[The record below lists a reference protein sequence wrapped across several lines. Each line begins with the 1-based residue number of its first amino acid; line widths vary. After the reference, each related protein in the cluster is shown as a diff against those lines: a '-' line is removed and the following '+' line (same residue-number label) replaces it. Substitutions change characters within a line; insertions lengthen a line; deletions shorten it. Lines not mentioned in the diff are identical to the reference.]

1 MKIINCYNCHSEKRI
16 FYATENG
23 YSLVKC
29 RECGLLYLEDRPD
42 AAALS
47 QAHKQGKH
55 TGLKELDVTGTFDNN
70 KVPNYLKILNDI
82 FKGDLGSKK
91 DWLDIGCGHGEF
103 IVALQK
109 YSSGALI
116 PTGSEPNI
124 YKQESACERGLNV
137 GYFDIESHEDKYDV
151 ISLLNVYSHLP
162 DPPELLK
169 SLKKNLNPNGEVLIE
184 TGDTADFS
192 EKDHY
197 RPFYLPD
204 HVSFA
209 SEKIV
214 TGILQRLGF
223 EIISVTKYPYPNSP
237 QSFISPLCIAKAIIK
252 AVLPNYQ
259 SKLKE
264 YHKNN

>member
-1 MKIINCYNCHSEKRI
+1 
-16 FYATENG
+16 
-23 YSLVKC
+23 
-29 RECGLLYLEDRPD
+29 
-42 AAALS
+42 
-47 QAHKQGKH
+47 
-55 TGLKELDVTGTFDNN
+55 
-70 KVPNYLKILNDI
+70 
-82 FKGDLGSKK
+82 
-91 DWLDIGCGHGEF
+91 
-103 IVALQK
+103 
-109 YSSGALI
+109 
-116 PTGSEPNI
+116 
-124 YKQESACERGLNV
+124 LNV

-237 QSFISPLCIAKAIIK
+237 QSFISPLCIAKEIIK

-264 YHKNN
+264 YLKNNYYRNCWSKTDMYIRAKLKS